1 MSFFFFFWDLA
12 VRGCHISWIPRMNK
26 MYSLG
31 KLSQHKVTYCQKS
44 KLIAEKYFWVTINMH
59 DETCKAQVSNNLLT
73 TLRNSLWNIS
83 LNPLLSFPLTPS
95 EANVGLP
102 PKNEDIFAKWTT
114 SVVLCH
120 YVYKWFIKMIYIH
133 VRYVASIHVCS
144 WITYNQKLCCSS
156 ASFFSMWWSE
166 MQEDTKDLR
175 TIS

>member
-1 MSFFFFFWDLA
+1 
-12 VRGCHISWIPRMNK
+12 MNK
-26 MYSLG
+26 TYSLG

-59 DETCKAQVSNNLLT
+59 DETCKALVSTNLLT

-95 EANVGLP
+95 GANLGLP

-133 VRYVASIHVCS
+133 VRYVASVHGSLIIKNCVAVLQVSFPCDGLRCKKIQRTWEQFPSFRQTCINVDNVC
-144 WITYNQKLCCSS
+144 T
-156 ASFFSMWWSE
+156 
-166 MQEDTKDLR
+166 
-175 TIS
+175 